1 MARHHHKYYLLLK
14 RKVAPLDALVC
25 FFAVAAP
32 LFEIPQAYTIF
43 STRSAQDVSLST
55 WGFFT
60 VSSLVWF
67 IYGLQKRAKMIVLSS
82 GLYFVIELIV
92 VVGILR
98 YM

>member
-14 RKVAPLDALVC
+14 RKVTPLDALVC

-55 WGFFT
+55 WSFFT

-82 GLYFVIELIV
+82 GLYFFIELIV

>member
-14 RKVAPLDALVC
+14 RKATPLDALVC

-32 LFEIPQAYTIF
+32 LFEVPQAYTIF
-43 STRSAQDVSLST
+43 STQSARDVSLST

-60 VSSLVWF
+60 ASSLVWF
-67 IYGLQKRAKMIVLSS
+67 IYGLRKRAKMIVLSS
-82 GLYFVIELIV
+82 GLYFVVESV
-92 VVGILR
+92 VVIGILR